1 MQSLISRREKKSCTW
16 VDFSL
21 RLLGIFWKIQNNQE
35 NRCNIH
41 LWHFR
46 WLACHLPPI
55 CKPKDVL
62 WNDQR
67 TFIQRSNIS
76 YPTAPGPN
84 SDAIWNH
91 NLWDLKVW
99 FFKGSKL
106 EICWTLPGAAKQQ
119 CRMGFPISMCK
130 TNKQKTLSKQP
141 TPSRWL
147 EKLLGLLGCLDLAGN
162 RETNQSQL
170 EKKSVGPKEVKVLE
184 RFVFRLVPGFPKKK
198 HWNHDLYN
206 GRNSIK

>member
-1 MQSLISRREKKSCTW
+1 MDACQNHWCFSYPACLQKAWLFNPPQKNKAPWESVIVRVFIFRAKLRTGEDPTLGLSKKPSQSVLRCHNCLQQETVNSEIFRIYNEKWLLNSQNKMQSLISRREKKTCTW

-67 TFIQRSNIS
+67 TCMTKDQ
-76 YPTAPGPN
+76 T
-84 SDAIWNH
+84 
-91 NLWDLKVW
+91 
-99 FFKGSKL
+99 
-106 EICWTLPGAAKQQ
+106 
-119 CRMGFPISMCK
+119 
-130 TNKQKTLSKQP
+130 
-141 TPSRWL
+141 
-147 EKLLGLLGCLDLAGN
+147 
-162 RETNQSQL
+162 
-170 EKKSVGPKEVKVLE
+170 
-184 RFVFRLVPGFPKKK
+184 
-198 HWNHDLYN
+198 
-206 GRNSIK
+206 